1 MQAEYSERS
10 HSKPGGSPGSF
21 GSLGFSLKPQPVG
34 LAQVYTLYP
43 YVPRFHLTTFQA
55 NRVVMQSVARSSK
68 VTPLGMVSK
77 MGGEFIPYS
86 PAPPPT

>member
-1 MQAEYSERS
+1 MKANYSERS
-10 HSKPGGSPGSF
+10 RNKNGGSLST
-21 GSLGFSLKPQPVG
+21 LGFSLKPQPVG
-34 LAQVYTLYP
+34 LAQVRISFS
-43 YVPRFHLTTFQA
+43 YVSRFLHLTTFQA

>member
-1 MQAEYSERS
+1 MQAEYSDRARS
-10 HSKPGGSPGSF
+10 RDKGGPA
-21 GSLGFSLKPQPVG
+21 SLGFSLKPQPVG
-34 LAQVYTLYP
+34 LAQVCISFRYISY
-43 YVPRFHLTTFQA
+43 FHLTALQA

-77 MGGEFIPYS
+77 TGGEFIPYS